1 MGLMVG
7 LLLLTILYFGFY
19 ALGSLQVSYASFAK
33 ESGPG
38 TAKKQQ

>member
-1 MGLMVG
+1 MGLLAG
-7 LLLLTILYFGFY
+7 LLFITILYFGFS
-19 ALGSLQVSYASFAK
+19 ALSSLQVSYSSFAK